1 MTNIKP
7 QKIRLLCYLLS
18 ILLTILFY
26 HDFFFF
32 LIINLY
38 FLITAAIAQIFNPI
52 AEFVILIEIPRKEA
66 KIEIEIDP
74 VIVEAEIESI

>member
-1 MTNIKP
+1 MLFTFDIANN
-7 QKIRLLCYLLS
+7 
-18 ILLTILFY
+18 TILSWF
-26 HDFFFF
+26 FFFF